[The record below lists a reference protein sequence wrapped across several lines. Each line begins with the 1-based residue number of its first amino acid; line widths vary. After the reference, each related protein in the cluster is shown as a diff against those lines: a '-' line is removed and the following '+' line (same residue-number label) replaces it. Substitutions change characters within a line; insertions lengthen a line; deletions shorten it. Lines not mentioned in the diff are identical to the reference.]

1 MVKEAHYQYR
11 FGTFSIDTQERL
23 LLREGKHV
31 PLKQKAVE
39 TLTLLLR
46 ESPRVVEKD
55 RFMREVWP
63 DAFVE
68 EGSLTVNI
76 SELRKALG
84 GNSAD
89 KRYIETVPRR
99 GYRFVAEVERVCL
112 SDERPGAE
120 RDARPRITFRE
131 ETVAAT
137 EPIKTLA
144 VLPFVNVNSDP
155 ALDYLSDGITESIIN
170 SLSQLSPLRVLA
182 RSTVFRFKGREVD
195 PQQIGRELGVRAL
208 LIGRVIQL
216 GDKLV
221 VSTELVDTTDGA
233 QLWGTQYNRTT
244 SDILALQEDIA
255 SEISRNLR
263 LKLTSA
269 EQKQLS
275 KRYTEDVQAYHL
287 YLRGRYY
294 WNKRTPETLERALEF
309 FREAVDKDPTYALAY
324 AGIADCYNYMGYIFG
339 RTPPVEAMSKAR
351 AAALKALEIDDRLA
365 EAYASLAWIKYI
377 FEWDRDS
384 ALNNLLKAIE
394 LNSNYAP
401 VRHVYG
407 SYLATVWGRFDEAV
421 AEGQKGLELDPLS
434 LPINHIVGFVL
445 LLARRPDEA
454 IIQFR
459 RTLEIDPHYTIAHYN
474 LGYAYEYK
482 RMYKEAI
489 EEYLR
494 GSELGRASEE
504 ERMLARRMP
513 RPSGWKDY
521 LKKHLD
527 LSLAEWEAEGPWH
540 GYAYYIARNFARLGD
555 KENAFVWLER
565 AYEMRSGMLIWLNI
579 EVSFDGLRSDPRFV
593 DLVRRVGLAS

>member
-11 FGTFSIDTQERL
+11 FGAFSIDTQERL

-55 RFMREVWP
+55 QFMREVWP

-112 SDERPGAE
+112 SEEGPGAE

-137 EPIKTLA
+137 EPIRTLA

-155 ALDYLSDGITESIIN
+155 ALDYLSDGVTESIIN

-182 RSTVFRFKGREVD
+182 RSTVFRFKGREID

-233 QLWGTQYNRTT
+233 QLWGAQYNRRA

-263 LKLTSA
+263 LELTSA
-269 EQKQLS
+269 EQKRLS

-365 EAYASLAWIKYI
+365 EAYASLAWISYL
-377 FEWDRDS
+377 FEWDRES
-384 ALNNLLKAIE
+384 AQHNLLKAIE

-401 VRHVYG
+401 VRHVYC

-494 GSELGRASEE
+494 GNELGRASEE

-540 GYAYYIARNFARLGD
+540 GYAYYIARNFARRGD

-579 EVSFDGLRSDPRFV
+579 ELSFDGLRSDPRFV
-593 DLVRRVGLAS
+593 DLVRRVGLAA